1 MIAAMKVGQ
10 GPSMDG
16 ELLESEWALASAA
29 DDLLQHEPREGA
41 PPSERTEIRIIYTT
55 TDLYIGVWCY
65 DSAPQGIRATERGR
79 DASLEGDDRFLLV
92 IDTAHGHRDAYF
104 FQTNPLGARWDALL
118 TDEGKLENLEWDGRW
133 EVAARVHP
141 WGWGAE
147 IQIPFKTLRIPAM
160 EELLWGIDFG
170 RDLRR
175 QNERVVWSNYQQDF
189 DFQEVSQAGHVTG
202 LQNIDRALNLR
213 VKPYLTTEALGL
225 RSEGSSVTT
234 RDADVGIEDLR
245 YTLTSRVN
253 VNLAVNPDFAQA
265 DVDAVQVN
273 LTRFPLFFR
282 EKREFFLEDAG
293 LFEFGTGGGNEFFGR
308 PDLKLLH
315 TRRIGL
321 TSSRESIPLL
331 LGGRITSQTPGWTL
345 GVMNVQEREHQQI
358 PGRNFGAYRM
368 KRNLFARSYVGAMAT
383 YVQQRGA
390 GHSGTVGIDANFL
403 FLENFRLQ
411 GFVVRSESDERSGD
425 GWAAVPFWLEWD
437 SDRLGFEV
445 QQLIVESTFRADAG
459 FVGRTDIRRHVVNTR
474 YSPRPRV
481 SWVRQLEF
489 GANLEYLTDFEWSLQ
504 TRDQSIGFRMDLES
518 GDAAEVEY
526 TWNLERLNEPFRVG
540 GQILVPPGVYRNSGF
555 SFQFHPYRGRPVA
568 GFFRVARGDFW
579 GGERTSVEIQPGV
592 RWADWFLTDFGYE
605 VEQVSVP
612 GGSFISHIVDTR
624 IDVNVTNEWLWS
636 TTLQYNDLDD
646 EWGVHFRLNYIYRT
660 GDDVFVVVRRARTME
675 DRSWSVLVKLTHTL
689 DF

>member
-1 MIAAMKVGQ
+1 M
-10 GPSMDG
+10 
-16 ELLESEWALASAA
+16 
-29 DDLLQHEPREGA
+29 
-41 PPSERTEIRIIYTT
+41 
-55 TDLYIGVWCY
+55 
-65 DSAPQGIRATERGR
+65 
-79 DASLEGDDRFLLV
+79 
-92 IDTAHGHRDAYF
+92 
-104 FQTNPLGARWDALL
+104 
-118 TDEGKLENLEWDGRW
+118 
-133 EVAARVHP
+133 
-141 WGWGAE
+141 
-147 IQIPFKTLRIPAM
+147 
-160 EELLWGIDFG
+160 
-170 RDLRR
+170 
-175 QNERVVWSNYQQDF
+175 
-189 DFQEVSQAGHVTG
+189 
-202 LQNIDRALNLR
+202 
-213 VKPYLTTEALGL
+213 GL
-225 RSEGSSVTT
+225 RSEGSSVAT
-234 RDADVGIEDLR
+234 RDADIGIEDLR

-403 FLENFRLQ
+403 FLENLRLQ

-675 DRSWSVLVKLTHTL
+675 DQSWSVLVKLTHTL

>member
-1 MIAAMKVGQ
+1 
-10 GPSMDG
+10 
-16 ELLESEWALASAA
+16 
-29 DDLLQHEPREGA
+29 
-41 PPSERTEIRIIYTT
+41 
-55 TDLYIGVWCY
+55 
-65 DSAPQGIRATERGR
+65 
-79 DASLEGDDRFLLV
+79 
-92 IDTAHGHRDAYF
+92 
-104 FQTNPLGARWDALL
+104 
-118 TDEGKLENLEWDGRW
+118 
-133 EVAARVHP
+133 
-141 WGWGAE
+141 
-147 IQIPFKTLRIPAM
+147 
-160 EELLWGIDFG
+160 
-170 RDLRR
+170 
-175 QNERVVWSNYQQDF
+175 
-189 DFQEVSQAGHVTG
+189 
-202 LQNIDRALNLR
+202 
-213 VKPYLTTEALGL
+213 
-225 RSEGSSVTT
+225 
-234 RDADVGIEDLR
+234 
-245 YTLTSRVN
+245 
-253 VNLAVNPDFAQA
+253 
-265 DVDAVQVN
+265 
-273 LTRFPLFFR
+273 
-282 EKREFFLEDAG
+282 
-293 LFEFGTGGGNEFFGR
+293 
-308 PDLKLLH
+308 
-315 TRRIGL
+315 
-321 TSSRESIPLL
+321 
-331 LGGRITSQTPGWTL
+331 
-345 GVMNVQEREHQQI
+345 MNVQEREHQQI

-368 KRNLFARSYVGAMAT
+368 KRNLNLFARSYVGAMAT